1 MNVNHISF
9 LQNQLLICRNISR
22 ELKVKKGMR
31 YCYFS
36 NIYYLEHSS
45 YFEDEFQS
53 LIIPCHV
60 ALVTITHSN

>member
-1 MNVNHISF
+1 MSAKS
-9 LQNQLLICRNISR
+9 QLLICRNVLR
-22 ELKVKKGMR
+22 ELNIERSEM
-31 YCYFS
+31 YCYYS
-36 NIYYLEHSS
+36 NIYYLKHSS